1 MFTDYQG
8 SAGEGRYSNAIADS
22 AQQESILQCTATTE
36 LPCRQQN
43 LSQSRRRLPP
53 GLRRMVQL
61 RAVMRSP
68 ALRLPYR
75 QTTQQLHHGNH
86 NRDFGD
92 CHLVP
97 EKK

>member
-36 LPCRQQN
+36 LSCRQQN

-53 GLRRMVQL
+53 GLRPDGSTACRH
-61 RAVMRSP
+61 AVTGTAAAIPTNSTTV
-68 ALRLPYR
+68 ASR
-75 QTTQQLHHGNH
+75 QS
-86 NRDFGD
+86 
-92 CHLVP
+92 
-97 EKK
+97 